1 MPVKGKSNLVD
12 AVSQATVSVSHKI
25 CNVSSEYRAVL
36 TEGMLDPFP
45 NEVG

>member
-12 AVSQATVSVSHKI
+12 AVSQATVSHKI